1 VVNSIA
7 IKNSMV
13 KDIVI
18 CNPLLKTSCLSEKI
32 KDLDQYTILPIM
44 SGSKQ
49 YDRIKLFEEMEKE
62 FENKNEQY
70 FKELLDH
77 HDNVVRTRA
86 VCILAGIGVENAIEP
101 ISKVLK
107 YDKNAL
113 VRHEA
118 AFSLGQLGYR
128 SGVPALAYAV
138 KSDSSFFVRHEAAVA
153 LGVIGSEEARRTLSE
168 ALKDESE
175 EVRESAVVA
184 LANLD
189 YIKATNRADT
199 LFSKMT
205 GG

>member
-1 VVNSIA
+1 MTDSIH
-7 IKNSMV
+7 
-13 KDIVI
+13 
-18 CNPLLKTSCLSEKI
+18 
-32 KDLDQYTILPIM
+32 
-44 SGSKQ
+44 
-49 YDRIKLFEEMEKE
+49 YDDKRIRLFEEMEKQ
-62 FENKNEQY
+62 FENKNELY
-70 FKELLDH
+70 FKKLLDH

-86 VCILAGIGVENAIEP
+86 VCILASIGAENAVEP
-101 ISKVLK
+101 IAKVLK
-107 YDKNAL
+107 YDRNAL

-128 SGVPALAYAV
+128 SGISALADAV
-138 KSDSSFFVRHEAAVA
+138 RSDSSFFVRHEAAVA
-153 LGVIGSEEARRTLSE
+153 LGVIGSEEARKTLNE